1 MKNLRIVS
9 EGNKDVSVIDTFLL
23 KRLLDCY
30 KSNLISVDTSVLV
43 DSHIDRLRMNRKDIL
58 TVIKLNKEFNDL
70 QMFHSILMIADSEY
84 RDFNDNIVEK
94 NSEV

>member
-1 MKNLRIVS
+1 MKNLRIVGD
-9 EGNKDVSVIDTFLL
+9 GNKDVSVIDTFLL

-30 KSNLISVDTSVLV
+30 KSNLISVDTSVLI

-70 QMFHSILMIADSEY
+70 QMFHSILMRSDGDY
-84 RDFNDNIVEK
+84 YDFHDNDEN
-94 NSEV
+94 NEV